1 LGIIIS
7 ENKVQMDEEKLS
19 GVLEWPVPTKVKQ
32 VQAFLGFVNFYRRFI
47 ENFAKMS
54 KPLSDLTKKDSTWTW
69 GKEQQNTFEVLKKA
83 FTTAQ
88 VLRIPNDEDP
98 FKLSTDASDFAT
110 GAVLSQ
116 KDMQTNLWHP
126 VAFFSKSLNVH
137 ERNYEIYDKEL
148 LVVIQGLEEY
158 RHHLEGYPYKVE
170 IWLDHQNLIFF
181 RTAQKLT
188 RRQARW
194 VLFMT
199 RFDFVLYHKPGKTM
213 QVEDPLSRRA
223 DYEIGTD
230 LDNMN
235 QVLLKPEFF
244 AINTLEATHEMP
256 INDKIIL
263 KEVKAALL
271 LDEVTK
277 DYKTLLKSGL
287 REFRKSLQDWNY
299 ENGLLLYRGKV
310 YIPHSIE
317 DTLRQQI
324 VKMYHD
330 LPSAGHP
337 GQ

>member
-88 VLRIPNDEDP
+88 VLRIPNDEDL